1 MPTSM
6 VGLGDGG
13 RYTHFQVPSGPSSYS
28 MCSCRTVMEPRV
40 LGVAEGGEEGRGEGT
55 SGAVVASVG
64 ALGAPLGALEAPLGT
79 LRAASVVPEASCTWT
94 APGQITAGYGLRL

>member
-6 VGLGDGG
+6 VGLGSGG
-13 RYTHFQVPSGPSSYS
+13 RSTHFQVPSGPSSYS

-55 SGAVVASVG
+55 
-64 ALGAPLGALEAPLGT
+64 
-79 LRAASVVPEASCTWT
+79 WT